1 MDGDGQDLNGGQGPG
16 PLGAVNLAN
25 VHLDELPAY
34 EGPGMSTSIAPQ
46 PSSTVQQPTPR
57 RPQNAQPFPP
67 NWTGQ
72 LRDSGVVIPSNEDSG
87 NTPSSNQTS
96 STQRFEPPSGPPP
109 GYEEVQQHSVADELE
124 RRIRRAS
131 QGDA

>member
-34 EGPGMSTSIAPQ
+34 EGPGMPTSIAPQ

-72 LRDSGVVIPSNEDSG
+72 LRDSDVVIPSNEDSG